1 MSKRD
6 QSEAEEL
13 WNSVSHGIGFLAAL
27 IAVPFLLLATGKTG
41 TWLNVVGA
49 SVFASTMVLMYLTS
63 AIYHV
68 LPHGP
73 RKKLFNKLDHSAIY
87 LLIAGTYTP
96 FTVGVLSGTWGW
108 SLLGLIWALAAIGLV
123 LKTFDRLSHPVL
135 STGLYLV
142 MGWLIVLAATPMV
155 ARMPLQGLLLLLA
168 GGLAY
173 SGGVVFYVLDTR
185 LRYSHFIWHLFVMT
199 GTTFHFFAVMYY
211 SA

>member
-1 MSKRD
+1 MNTRD

-41 TWLNVVGA
+41 TLLNVVGA
-49 SVFASTMVLMYLTS
+49 GVFASTMVLMYLTS

-96 FTVGVLSGTWGW
+96 FTLGVLSGTWGW
-108 SLLGLIWALAAIGLV
+108 ALLGLIWALAAIGLV

-142 MGWLIVLAATPMV
+142 MGWLIVLAAAPMV

-185 LRYSHFIWHLFVMT
+185 MRYSHFIWHLFVMT
-199 GTTFHFFAVMYY
+199 GTTCHFFAVMYY